1 MAGAGGGVATGAAV
15 GEAKGVGV
23 ATTGAAPRDV
33 WTGRAAGA
41 GRCAAGVARAVG
53 IGVGG
58 GSGVAVGVGDGARLK
73 RSGITPGSVCGRCE
87 GTTTGLGLDVGA
99 SWARASGAASVAAA
113 RPHSQPVLS
122 LPAFT
127 AFS

>member
-1 MAGAGGGVATGAAV
+1 MAGAGAGVAIGAAV
-15 GEAKGVGV
+15 GEAEGVGV
-23 ATTGAAPRDV
+23 AKTGAASRRA
-33 WTGRAAGA
+33 WMGRAAGTE
-41 GRCAAGVARAVG
+41 RSAAGVARAVG

-73 RSGITPGSVCGRCE
+73 RSGITPGNVCGRCE
-87 GTTTGLGLDVGA
+87 GTTTGLGLEVGA